1 MRAMDDQTLLS
12 QYVAT
17 QDADAFEEL
26 TRRYAGLV
34 KGVCIRLL
42 GNSHDAEE
50 VAQECFL
57 ELARN
62 APDVH
67 TSLGGWLRSA
77 ATSRSLN
84 AIRSRSR
91 RKIREREFGQEA
103 CATVSPFDLAGSE
116 LHRLIQVAL
125 RELPDDLRLPMMM
138 HYVEGQSQRD
148 VATELGVNQS
158 TISRRMQDALRQLR
172 ERLTQAGYAATA
184 PAIIVLMQEHASA
197 AGADASLTQIVSSGA
212 AGKAAGSTSLGSF
225 LKGLAAA
232 AFPVV
237 AMLVLDGWVSL
248 VFAVCV
254 ILYVARY
261 RPRWVS
267 EVMSSLGSHDF
278 YEQPTYFLGRWK
290 WTTPPKGWRME
301 AWGSMAWSILF
312 FGSSLLFSF
321 GSPRPMW
328 GTAFLGLLFAVVFLC
343 HAIRLFA
350 RVHSISD
357 LNSLGNQ
364 QKQNSSIDP
373 SDDFGIWDAVIGL
386 SRNDSSLNWFDVVQ
400 LLAIGLGGL
409 GISAS
414 FAIHSGLEIPWPSIL
429 LSTTTGAGMLC
440 SGIWL
445 CRRLVNQQMI
455 AVVDEPIKQK
465 GMHCSRGTHALLAM
479 GVTIVVTI
487 SCWIIWNPE
496 SVRGVSQ
503 SLAAIQASMFG
514 WLMYRVAA
522 RSQSFE
528 PSAIRRVAIILL
540 VVCFALNSGVC
551 LANWLP
557 MGIGH

>member
-1 MRAMDDQTLLS
+1 MDDQTLLS

-17 QDADAFEEL
+17 QDSDAFEEL

-62 APDVH
+62 AADVH
-67 TSLGGWLRSA
+67 TSLGGWLRAA

-91 RKIREREFGQEA
+91 RKIREREFSHEA
-103 CATVSPFDLAGSE
+103 DATVPPYDLAGTD

-138 HYVEGQSQRD
+138 HYVDGQSQRD
-148 VATELGVNQS
+148 VAAELGVNQS
-158 TISRRMQDALRQLR
+158 TISRRMQDALQQLR

-184 PAIIVLMQEHASA
+184 PAMMVLMQEHAAA
-197 AGADASLTQIVSSGA
+197 AGTASELPEIVASET
-212 AGKAAGSTSLGSF
+212 AGKAVGGATLGSL

-232 AFPVV
+232 AFPIA

-254 ILYVARY
+254 VLYVARY
-261 RPRWVS
+261 RPIWVS
-267 EVMSSLGSHDF
+267 EVMSSLGSNDF
-278 YEQPTYFLGRWK
+278 YDQPTYFLGRWD
-290 WTTPPKGWRME
+290 WITPPKGWRME
-301 AWGSMAWSILF
+301 VWISLAWSIYF
-312 FGSSLLFSF
+312 FGLSLLFFF

-328 GTAFLGLLFAVVFLC
+328 GTAIIGLLFAVGLLC
-343 HAIRLFA
+343 HASRLIIRV
-350 RVHSISD
+350 RSISK
-357 LNSLGNQ
+357 LNSREIQRTQHASIESIYQVGFWDSVVGVS
-364 QKQNSSIDP
+364 QNDP
-373 SDDFGIWDAVIGL
+373 
-386 SRNDSSLNWFDVVQ
+386 SLNWFDVVQ
-400 LLAIGLGGL
+400 LLAIGFGGL

-414 FAIHSGLEIPWPSIL
+414 FAIDSGFEIPWPSIL
-429 LSTTTGAGMLC
+429 LSTTTGAGMIC

-445 CRRLVNQQMI
+445 CSRLVKRRMISPVNQ
-455 AVVDEPIKQK
+455 PIEQK
-465 GMHCSRGTHALLAM
+465 GMQGSKGTQAALAV
-479 GVTIVVTI
+479 GVTIVVAM
-487 SCWIIWNPE
+487 SCWIVWNPAA
-496 SVRGVSQ
+496 VRGVSQ

-522 RSQSFE
+522 RYQGLE
-528 PSAIRRVAIILL
+528 PSMIRRLAIILL
-540 VVCFALNSGVC
+540 VACFALNSGVC
-551 LANWLP
+551 LANCLP
-557 MGIGH
+557 MEFTH